1 MCLFFIL
8 ISLNILPGHL
18 IHLPEAGAHVAGAD
32 AAASGG
38 DQAAQHQA
46 AGWTL
51 YHILYR
57 DDKRWAVRTSEVRSK
72 LVVFDFEFWL
82 SDEELME
89 RHDQKWIYL

>member
-1 MCLFFIL
+1 MW
-8 ISLNILPGHL
+8 ISLDIMSIASTSSYLPKYSPGHL
-18 IHLPEAGAHVAGAD
+18 ILLPEARAHVAVSN

-57 DDKRWAVRTSEVRSK
+57 DDKRWAVTSEK
-72 LVVFDFEFWL
+72 
-82 SDEELME
+82 
-89 RHDQKWIYL
+89 